1 MQPPP
6 NDNST
11 VKGGVNL
18 ADVRAAIAPVLVTH
32 GVTLVELTWQTDRG
46 GWTLRL
52 TIERPGSSD
61 ASGGVTL
68 DDCAEVSRDVSAL
81 LDVEDLI
88 AQHYNLEVSSPGLDR
103 KLHGPADF
111 VRFRGQLA
119 KVKLTRPAPDGQRV
133 LRGTL
138 EAAAEGRV
146 VVRVD
151 GKLVDVPLADV
162 DEARLVFELT
172 TGQKKGKPKGGSKAK
187 PSAQKSDKSAKK
199 ASEAAEGTAAAHQD
213 RGGPQ
218 R

>member
-1 MQPPP
+1 MQPPS
-6 NDNST
+6 NDKST
-11 VKGGVNL
+11 VKGGVDL
-18 ADVRAAIAPVLVTH
+18 AKVRAAIAPVLVSH

-52 TIERPGSSD
+52 TIERTGTSD

-68 DDCAEVSRDVSAL
+68 DDCAEVSRDVGSL

-103 KLHGPADF
+103 KLHGEADF

-119 KVKLTRPAPDGQRV
+119 KVKLSKPAPDGQRV

-138 EAAAEGRV
+138 EEAAEGRV
-146 VVRVD
+146 AMLAD
-151 GKLVDVPLADV
+151 GKRIDVPLADV
-162 DEARLVFELT
+162 EEARLVFELT
-172 TGQKKGKPKGGSKAK
+172 TGQKKGKPRGASKAK
-187 PSAQKSDKSAKK
+187 PSAGGKKK
-199 ASEAAEGTAAAHQD
+199 ASEAAQGTAAAHQD